1 MTVTWIS
8 VKMSYYWQIN
18 WEVQKIKWTICKRIG
33 FSPLH
38 SIVQPVILFLSEWT
52 GKGVSTSSTSDALII
67 ISKGVLGR
75 VFCLWWKFFKLFL
88 VLVLMSQSQNWNS
101 SFWQEER
108 DAHICPN
115 CIFLCGLFSHPSATH
130 PWSVLDACRW
140 LFQDKEREKYLL
152 SHHSIVPQDI
162 QVPFFYFWSFLSIN

>member
-52 GKGVSTSSTSDALII
+52 GKMIPTTSTSDALIVI
-67 ISKGVLGR
+67 IKGALGR
-75 VFCLWWKFFKLFL
+75 VLF
-88 VLVLMSQSQNWNS
+88 VVKIYSDHVWCWCFLMSQSQDWNS
-101 SFWQEER
+101 SFWQEYR
-108 DAHICPN
+108 DAHICAH
-115 CIFLCGLFSHPSATH
+115 CLFLCGLFSHPSATH
-130 PWSVLDACRW
+130 PWSVLDGCRW
-140 LFQDKEREKYLL
+140 LLQDKRREKDYL
-152 SHHSIVPQDI
+152 SNNIVVPRDI
-162 QVPFFYFWSFLSIN
+162 